1 MRTVRIDFTNQS
13 VSYPDGTLAG
23 RRGEHLM
30 TQLIISLP
38 EEMGAS
44 EIEYYR
50 LAFCRYGNEERIL
63 TNRITE
69 ATEGDRA
76 YRSGNLIYCKLWH
89 DLTDA
94 QGLFSMWRAAV
105 KRTVRKCCS
114 ANRPG
119 LALAS
124 NLPFPGRN
132 PPLTH
137 RSLPRGTASHPTLGQ
152 TATGFSAP
160 RIPAFP
166 PLAKRGSRV
175 KQVRRAHPASPV
187 SRPISTAP
195 RSTG

>member
-76 YRSGNLIYCKLWH
+76 S
-89 DLTDA
+89 
-94 QGLFSMWRAAV
+94 FSMWRAAV
-105 KRTVRKCCS
+105 KRTVRKCCF

-175 KQVRRAHPASPV
+175 KQVRRAHPASPA